1 MAELK
6 TRSNASAKD
15 APAEKKPVKKADSAE
30 KKPAAKKADS
40 AEKKTTEKKTART
53 DENGKTVKP
62 AKKRGNA
69 TGKRVAAVILWVLA
83 IACEVVG
90 ILSYFGKI
98 TVTFIPTLYF
108 IILVIVLDLVFVII
122 GSQFW
127 KNANH
132 IDPASEKNKVKFFL
146 WNNMGLIVA
155 CFAFIPYL
163 ILLIKDK
170 DKLDKK
176 TKAIAI
182 VAAAVALAVGGL
194 TSVDWNPVSQESKA
208 EAIEEICDD
217 TTVFWTQFGKVY
229 HLDSNCQHINNSD
242 AYYEGTVE
250 EAINDNRTRLCK
262 TCAKNHEIDI
272 AATED

>member
-6 TRSNASAKD
+6 QRSTTT
-15 APAEKKPVKKADSAE
+15 KKETEPKKASTT
-30 KKPAAKKADS
+30 KKA
-40 AEKKTTEKKTART
+40 APRK

-62 AKKRGNA
+62 AKDRGNA
-69 TGKRVAAVILWVLA
+69 TGKRVAAVIFWVLA
-83 IACEVVG
+83 IACEVLG
-90 ILSYFGKI
+90 ILSYFGKVNI
-98 TVTFIPTLYF
+98 TFVPTLAF
-108 IILVIVLDLVFVII
+108 IIGVIVLDLIFVII
-122 GSQFW
+122 GSLLW

-176 TKAIAI
+176 TKTIAI
-182 VAAAVALAVGGL
+182 VAAAVALVIGGL
-194 TSVDWNPVSQESKA
+194 TSIDYNPVSDVSKN
-208 EAIEEICDD
+208 EAIETIDGN
-217 TTVFWTQFGKVY
+217 VYWTQFGKVY
-229 HLDSNCQHINNSD
+229 HIDSDCQHINNSD

-250 EAINDNRTRLCK
+250 EAIDNNRTRLCK
-262 TCAKNHEIDI
+262 TCAHNHDIEIE
-272 AATED
+272 ATED

>member
-6 TRSNASAKD
+6 TRDGA
-15 APAEKKPVKKADSAE
+15 APKKEAP
-30 KKPAAKKADS
+30 AKKAP
-40 AEKKTTEKKTART
+40 AKK
-53 DENGKTVKP
+53 DDNGKTVKP

-69 TGKRVAAVILWVLA
+69 TGKRIGAVILWVLA
-83 IACEVVG
+83 IACEILG
-90 ILSYFGKI
+90 ILSYFGKVTI
-98 TVTFIPTLYF
+98 TFIPTLAF
-108 IILVIVLDLVFVII
+108 IIGVIVLDLVFVII
-122 GSQFW
+122 GSQLW

-132 IDPASEKNKVKFFL
+132 IDPVSEKNKVKFFL

-176 TKAIAI
+176 TKTIAI
-182 VAAAVALAVGGL
+182 IAAAVALLIGGL
-194 TSVDWNPVSQESKA
+194 SSVDWNPVSEESKA
-208 EAIEEICDD
+208 QAINEIDGN
-217 TTVFWTQFGKVY
+217 VYWTQFGKVY
-229 HLDSNCQHINNSD
+229 HIDADCQHINNSD

-262 TCAKNHEIDI
+262 TCAKKHNIDI
-272 AATED
+272 GDVEK